1 MRFKLIII
9 FILFLFVSCDDKE
22 ISCIDSENFNHIYN
36 YIQKEEKNI
45 TIIRNENFYLYK
57 IDKSKN
63 RIKIDDNEYMD
74 FFNKYPF
81 IGCIKNR
88 TILLNYCDNLEVIK
102 NNNGAKSGIY
112 ITAYGT
118 NKILE
123 RFNTKKMEITLI
135 EFQECENILFLGWG
149 LIGRGFVISEK
160 LELNSLDYDEL
171 YALGYGS
178 AKKFNYEHLYYY
190 GVY

>member
-22 ISCIDSENFNHIYN
+22 ISSIDSENFNHIYN

-81 IGCIKNR
+81 IGFIKNR

-102 NNNGAKSGIY
+102 NNNGAKSGIWESVY
-112 ITAYGT
+112 
-118 NKILE
+118 
-123 RFNTKKMEITLI
+123 
-135 EFQECENILFLGWG
+135 EN
-149 LIGRGFVISEK
+149 
-160 LELNSLDYDEL
+160 
-171 YALGYGS
+171 
-178 AKKFNYEHLYYY
+178 
-190 GVY
+190 